1 MCYPGEKADKFL
13 GRGEPETVT
22 IGTKGIGHC
31 PHCGY
36 PFKVRIK
43 NEKEEYDFAFNTD
56 TKTLDIR
63 GLCFDDVKEFS
74 LKCVDGKCLVTVI
87 NDSVCRF
94 EL

>member
-1 MCYPGEKADKFL
+1 MCYPGERVDKLL
-13 GRGEPETVT
+13 GRGEPETIT
-22 IGTKGIGHC
+22 IGTKEVGHC
-31 PHCGY
+31 PRCGH
-36 PFKVRIK
+36 PFKLRFK
-43 NEKEEYDFAFNTD
+43 TD

-74 LKCVDGKCLVTVI
+74 LKCVDGKYLVTVI

>member
-1 MCYPGEKADKFL
+1 MCYPGERVDKLL
-13 GRGEPETVT
+13 GRGEPETIT
-22 IGTKGIGHC
+22 IGTKEVGHC
-31 PHCGY
+31 PRCGH
-36 PFKVRIK
+36 PFKLRFK
-43 NEKEEYDFAFNTD
+43 NEKEEYDFAFNTY

-74 LKCVDGKCLVTVI
+74 LKCVDGKYLVTVI